1 VLSAKRK
8 DRKEKDDKSMD
19 DDDIIIVY
27 FPKQVQNNA
36 ATKENECLK
45 HKDNSTGNSTV
56 LPWARR
62 RH

>member
-1 VLSAKRK
+1 
-8 DRKEKDDKSMD
+8 MD
-19 DDDIIIVY
+19 DDDIIIMY

-36 ATKENECLK
+36 ATKENECVK
-45 HKDNSTGNSTV
+45 HKDNSTGKSTV